1 MKLNATNIEKHF
13 KSWSCQVQMLPTT
26 LSLFTIHSVSD
37 TDVRL
42 FNSKLICIQL
52 FSISSRHAVWRHE
65 TDCNGKATVSPMT
78 WDLDRLLQSNKERL
92 S

>member
-1 MKLNATNIEKHF
+1 MTDYYTQLFTAYYTKHNWMLHGMKLNATNIEKYF

-52 FSISSRHAVWRHE
+52 FSISSRHAV
-65 TDCNGKATVSPMT
+65 
-78 WDLDRLLQSNKERL
+78 
-92 S
+92 